1 MRALD
6 SDGDLGDISNG
17 IKVGQSTTYDS
28 GQYNQ
33 DIMKLRKM
41 AFGFDD
47 SSESGMYSTGDHS
60 VKSSSDFS
68 ANESETRPFN
78 NRRF

>member
-6 SDGDLGDISNG
+6 IDGDSTDISNG

-33 DIMKLRKM
+33 EIMKFRKM

-47 SSESGMYSTGDHS
+47 SGESGMYSGDYS

-68 ANESETRPFN
+68 GNESETRPFN